1 MISLKRHLS
10 WGLIISLVALL
21 TLQWA
26 IVTYAI
32 NKLTEDQLVERL
44 QREGESLLAGTEFDA
59 AGQLRLDSKHVSA
72 VYQRPFSG
80 HYYVIFS
87 GNQRQ
92 TSRSL
97 WDADLPI
104 KPLNTGTHNKLYIN
118 GPEQQPLLVVV
129 HGYQKQQGVI
139 TIAVAENLATLK
151 AGVMRFQILYAIV
164 SLIGLFA
171 LLVIQRLVVI
181 NALRPLQQIKDNI
194 AKLATGEESQIN
206 NNGPQEV
213 APLIEEMN
221 RLLLAVQHKSRRSR
235 ESLGNLA
242 HALKTKLTLLNQAA
256 ERPEM
261 DMFLEIRNDIYRTTT
276 SISHSIEHELKRARL
291 LGDSHPARRVDL
303 KTEIAQLIHTMRQIY
318 QAKAVNMMWEITPE
332 ARFNGDRE
340 DLLEILGN
348 LLDNACKWC
357 KNTVTLTVSGNNA
370 TIFVIEDDGPGCA
383 EHELKLLTRRGF
395 RADESMPG
403 SGLGLAIVH
412 DIVDS
417 YGAQLS
423 FGRSAALGGL
433 RVELRFNSHND
444 ES

>member
-10 WGLIISLVALL
+10 WGLVISLIALL

-44 QREGESLLAGTEFDA
+44 QREGESLLAGAEFNA
-59 AGQLRLDSKHVSA
+59 SGQLLLDAKHISA

-80 HYYVIFS
+80 HYYVLFS
-87 GNQRQ
+87 DKQRY

-97 WDADLPI
+97 WDTDLNI
-104 KPLNTGTHNKLYIN
+104 TSLNAGEHAKLYIS
-118 GPEQQPLLVVV
+118 GPEQQPLLVNV
-129 HGYQKQQGVI
+129 HGYRKQQGVI
-139 TIAVAENLATLK
+139 TIAVAENLANLQASVT
-151 AGVMRFQILYAIV
+151 RFQMLYAVV

-171 LLVIQRLVVI
+171 LLAIQRLVVL
-181 NALRPLQQIKDNI
+181 NALRPLQQIQESM
-194 AKLATGEESQIN
+194 AKLASGEESQIC
-206 NNGPQEV
+206 NNGPVEV

-221 RLLLAVQHKSRRSR
+221 RLLTAVQNKSRRSR

-256 ERPEM
+256 ERPELTT
-261 DMFLEIRNDIYRTTT
+261 FPEIRNEIYSTTK
-276 SISHSIEHELKRARL
+276 SISQTIEHELKRARL
-291 LGDSHPARRVDL
+291 LGDTHPARKVDL
-303 KTEIAQLIHTMRQIY
+303 RAEVAQLVHTLRQIY
-318 QAKAVNMMWEITPE
+318 QAKGVSIKSEITPE
-332 ARFNGDRE
+332 ARFYGDRE

-357 KNTVTLTVSGNNA
+357 RSSVSLTISGNTY

-383 EHELKLLTRRGF
+383 EHELNLLTRRGF

-403 SGLGLAIVH
+403 SGLGLAIAH

-423 FGRSAALGGL
+423 FSRSAALGGL
-433 RVELRFNSHND
+433 RVEVRFSLQK
-444 ES
+444 S